1 MWARFVLAFLLQATA
16 QVSGTVRDQSGAV
29 LPGVEVKVTQ
39 TATGLE
45 RSVLTNE
52 TGSYVLPNLPIGP
65 YKLEGSLGGFR
76 TFTQTGIVLQVNANP
91 VLNIVLQVGQVAETV
106 EVKADAGLVET
117 RST

>member
-1 MWARFVLAFLLQATA
+1 MWRKFVFAFLFSCLSCSALWGQATA
-16 QVSGTVRDQSGAV
+16 QISGAVRDQSGAV

-65 YKLEGSLGGFR
+65 YKLEASLGGFR
-76 TFTQTGIVLQVNANP
+76 TFSQTGIVLQV
-91 VLNIVLQVGQVAETV
+91 G
-106 EVKADAGLVET
+106 AGNLDT
-117 RST
+117 

>member
-1 MWARFVLAFLLQATA
+1 MWRKFVFAFLFSGLSGSVLWGQATA
-16 QVSGTVRDQSGAV
+16 QISGTVRDQSGAL

-65 YKLEGSLGGFR
+65 YKL
-76 TFTQTGIVLQVNANP
+76 
-91 VLNIVLQVGQVAETV
+91 
-106 EVKADAGLVET
+106 AGVY
-117 RST
+117 

>member
-1 MWARFVLAFLLQATA
+1 MWRKFVFAFLFSGLICSALWGQATA
-16 QVSGTVRDQSGAV
+16 QISGTVRDQSGAL

-65 YKLEGSLGGFR
+65 YKLEATLGGFR
-76 TFTQTGIVLQVNANP
+76 TFSQTGIVLQVGANP
-91 VLNIVLQVGQVAETV
+91 EVNISLEVGQVSETI
-106 EVKADAGLVET
+106 EV
-117 RST
+117 